1 MRITLV
7 IAGLGGGGAERT
19 CVNLA
24 NAWAARGYHA
34 TIVTI
39 SQNARTPAYEI
50 DPRVA
55 HRDVEWPRWAKWNE
69 LNPAAIAPV
78 LRGLQEARCS
88 ELIHDI
94 TIIALL
100 RYAILSTRP
109 DVVVS
114 VIDRTNVRVLA
125 AMQGTGVPVIA
136 CEQTDA
142 RRISLR
148 GWQGAREAL
157 YRHAG
162 AVVAPDP
169 AIAQWLAA
177 RGAPATAIPNPLVAP
192 PPREVAHAGTRR
204 RIVTLARLSAEKRP
218 EFLVRSFASICGHY
232 PDWDLEVY
240 GIGPQRNSLEHLGEK
255 LVPVGRIRFCGFS
268 TDPYA
273 VLANADLFVSASW
286 VEGFGNA
293 IWEALA
299 CGVPVVAM
307 DAGPAVRS
315 LVRDEVDGLIVKE
328 NSMAALASA
337 LAELMGDEVKRK
349 ACAARAPE
357 ILTRFSMESA
367 LEKWDALLA
376 AVVGRAP
383 WFNREAESVCM
394 KRSG

>member
-1 MRITLV
+1 MRITIV
-7 IAGLGGGGAERT
+7 IASLAGGGAERT

-24 NAWAARGYHA
+24 NAWAARGHHA

-39 SQNARTPAYEI
+39 SQNTRTPAYEI
-50 DPRVA
+50 DPRVE
-55 HRDVEWPRWAKWNE
+55 HRDLGCPRWARSNE
-69 LNPAAIAPV
+69 LNPIAIAPV
-78 LRGLQEARCS
+78 LRGLQEARCP

-94 TIIALL
+94 TMIAML
-100 RYAILSTRP
+100 RHAILATKP
-109 DVVVS
+109 EVVVS
-114 VIDRTNVRVLA
+114 IIDQTNVRVLA
-125 AMQGTGVPVIA
+125 AMQGTRVPTIA

-157 YRHAG
+157 YRRAG

-169 AIAQWLAA
+169 TIAQWLAA
-177 RGAPATAIPNPLVAP
+177 RGATATAIPNPLLAP
-192 PPREVAHAGTRR
+192 PPQEVTRIGSRR

-218 EFLVRSFASICGHY
+218 EFLVRSFASVSANY
-232 PDWDLEVY
+232 PDWDLEIY
-240 GIGPQRNSLEHLGEK
+240 GAGPQRNSLEHLTEK
-255 LVPVGRIRFCGFS
+255 LVPNGRIRFCGFS

-307 DAGPAVRS
+307 EAGPAVRS
-315 LVRDEVDGLIVKE
+315 LVRDGVDGLIVKE
-328 NSMAALASA
+328 NNMAALAAA
-337 LAELMGDEVKRK
+337 LAQLMGDEVTRK
-349 ACAARAPE
+349 AYAARAPE

-367 LEKWDALLA
+367 LEKWDALLTEVLSKPGNR
-376 AVVGRAP
+376 AVTQL
-383 WFNREAESVCM
+383 AE
-394 KRSG
+394 

>member
-24 NAWAARGYHA
+24 NAWAARGHTT
-34 TIVTI
+34 TILTL
-39 SQNARTPAYEI
+39 SQNARTPAYDI
-50 DPRVA
+50 DRRVEL
-55 HRDVEWPRWAKWNE
+55 RDIGLPRWARSDE

-78 LRGLQEARCS
+78 LRGLEEARCP

-94 TIIALL
+94 TIIAML
-100 RYAILSTRP
+100 RHAILSTKS
-109 DVVVS
+109 DVVVPI
-114 VIDRTNVRVLA
+114 IDQTNVRVLA
-125 AMQGTGVPVIA
+125 AMLGTKVPVIA

-148 GWQGAREAL
+148 RLQGAREAL
-157 YRHAG
+157 YRRAG

-169 AIAQWLAA
+169 TIAEWLGA
-177 RGAPATAIPNPLVAP
+177 RGATARAIPNPLVAP
-192 PPREVAHAGTRR
+192 PPRAVTRVGTRR
-204 RIVTLARLSAEKRP
+204 RLVTLARLAAEKRP
-218 EFLVRSFASICGHY
+218 EFLVRSFASVCANH
-232 PDWDLEVY
+232 PQWDLEIY
-240 GIGPQRNSLEHLGEK
+240 GVGPQQNSLEHLVEK
-255 LVPVGRIRFCGFS
+255 LVPRGRIRFCGFS

-273 VLANADLFVSASW
+273 VLADADLFVSASW

-307 DAGPAVRS
+307 DAGPAVRA
-315 LVRDEVDGLIVKE
+315 LVRDEVDGLIVKG
-328 NSMAALASA
+328 NNMAALASA
-337 LAELMGDEVKRK
+337 LAQLMGDEEKRK

-376 AVVGRAP
+376 EVAVV
-383 WFNREAESVCM
+383 S
-394 KRSG
+394 